1 MMRRTLLLSL
11 LLAAWGA
18 LPVQAGPALPPE
30 AAVRQALLDL
40 PSVRAGQGE
49 IAQGEARQRQ
59 LEAGPHEWAVTLEG
73 QRRRTRDDAGGPD
86 SRTRDWAVGLERAWR
101 LPGKAALDSQLGQ
114 EQRALAEAAAEE
126 RLHGGARL
134 LLETW
139 FAWLRARERLVQVEE
154 ARASLEKE
162 NRAMTRRRELGDASE
177 LESLQME
184 AAFAQMQA
192 EHRTREAELLAARER
207 LQQLFPGLPLP
218 EQVSLPAPQPI
229 AGSLEEW
236 EEALLTQEPAL
247 RLARLESSRSRLQ
260 VQRTDR
266 ERLADPTV
274 GVRVAREKDGEDR
287 LLGLTLTIPLG
298 GSARQAE
305 ADRTR
310 AEASIASEREAQVL
324 RETRAAARA
333 AWQQARGAWQ
343 AWEASREAATRMT
356 KAAQL
361 QTRAY
366 ELGELGLAEMLA
378 GRRLAFNAERD
389 ARLAQLDALETH
401 YRMEI
406 DRHALWAFSPDAPA
420 QRAPQAPQGA
430 PQ

>member
-1 MMRRTLLLSL
+1 MMRRTLLLSM
-11 LLAAWGA
+11 LLAAWVA
-18 LPVQAGPALPPE
+18 LPAQAGPALPPE

-59 LEAGPHEWAVTLEG
+59 LETGPHEWAVTLEG
-73 QRRRTRDDAGGPD
+73 QHRRTRDKAGGPD
-86 SRTRDWAVGLERAWR
+86 SYTRDWAVGLERAWR
-101 LPGKAALDSQLGQ
+101 LPGKATLDSQLGQ

-139 FAWLRARERLVQVEE
+139 FAWLRARERLVQVEA

-162 NRAMTRRRELGDASE
+162 TRAMTRRRELGDASE

-184 AAFAQMQA
+184 AALAQMQA

-207 LQQLFPGLPLP
+207 LQQLFPSLPLP
-218 EQVSLPAPQPI
+218 EQVSLPAPQSVE
-229 AGSLEEW
+229 GSLDEW
-236 EEALLTQEPAL
+236 EEALLAQEPAL

-324 RETRAAARA
+324 RATRAAARA
-333 AWQQARGAWQ
+333 AWQQARGTWQ
-343 AWEASREAATRMT
+343 AWEASQDAAARTSQ
-356 KAAQL
+356 AAKL
-361 QTRAY
+361 QARAY
-366 ELGELGLAEMLA
+366 ELGEGSLAEMLA
-378 GRRLAFNAERD
+378 ARRLAFGAELD
-389 ARLAQLDALETH
+389 ARLAQLDALERY
-401 YRMEI
+401 YRLQI
-406 DRHALWAFSPDAPA
+406 DRHELWGFSLPSTANIQP
-420 QRAPQAPQGA
+420 
-430 PQ
+430 

>member
-18 LPVQAGPALPPE
+18 LPAQAGPALPPE
-30 AAVRQALLDL
+30 AAVRQALMDL

-59 LEAGPHEWAVTLEG
+59 LEAGPHEWAMTLEG
-73 QRRRTRDDAGGPD
+73 QRRHTRDAGGGPD

-114 EQRALAEAAAEE
+114 EHRALAEAAAEE

-184 AAFAQMQA
+184 AAFSQMRA
-192 EHRTREAELLAARER
+192 EYQTREAELLAARER

-218 EQVSLPAPQPI
+218 EQVNLPAPQPI

-260 VQRTDR
+260 AQRADR
-266 ERLADPTV
+266 DRLADPTV

-287 LLGLTLTIPLG
+287 LLGLTLTIPLM

-305 ADRTR
+305 ADRSR

-343 AWEASREAATRMT
+343 AWQASQDAAARMIR
-356 KAAQL
+356 AAKL

-366 ELGELGLAEMLA
+366 ELGEGSLAEMLA
-378 GRRLAFNAERD
+378 IRRLAFNAELD
-389 ARLAQLDALETH
+389 SRLAQLDALEKY
-401 YRMEI
+401 YRLEI
-406 DRHALWAFSPDAPA
+406 DRHKLWDFSLPNSPEV
-420 QRAPQAPQGA
+420 QP
-430 PQ
+430 

>member
-1 MMRRTLLLSL
+1 MMRRTRLLAL

-18 LPVQAGPALPPE
+18 LPAQADPALPPA

-40 PSVRAGQGE
+40 PAVRAGQGE
-49 IAQGEARQRQ
+49 IALGEARQRQ

-86 SRTRDWAVGLERAWR
+86 SRSRDWAVGLERAWR

-114 EQRALAEAAAEE
+114 EARALAEAAAAE

-139 FAWLRARERLVQVEE
+139 FAWLRAREGLNQAEA

-162 NRAMTRRRELGDASE
+162 NRAMARRRELGDASE

-218 EQVSLPAPQPI
+218 EQVNLPAPQPI
-229 AGSLEEW
+229 TGSLEEW
-236 EEALLTQEPAL
+236 EEALLAQEPAL
-247 RLARLESSRSRLQ
+247 RQARLASSRSQLEAR
-260 VQRTDR
+260 RADR
-266 ERLADPTV
+266 ERLADPSV
-274 GVRVAREKDGEDR
+274 SVRIAREKDGEDR

-298 GSARQAE
+298 GGARQAE

-343 AWEASREAATRMT
+343 AWQASQDAAARMGR
-356 KAAQL
+356 AAQL
-361 QTRAY
+361 QARAY
-366 ELGELGLAEMLA
+366 ELGEGSLAEMLA
-378 GRRLAFNAERD
+378 ARRLAFSAELE
-389 ARLAQLDALETH
+389 ARLAQLDALEKY
-401 YRMEI
+401 YRLQI
-406 DRHALWAFSPDAPA
+406 DRHKLWDFAHPPAPEPA
-420 QRAPQAPQGA
+420 QP
-430 PQ
+430 

>member
-1 MMRRTLLLSL
+1 MMRRTRLLAL

-18 LPVQAGPALPPE
+18 LPAHAADPALPPE

-73 QRRRTRDDAGGPD
+73 QRRRTRDEAGGPD

-114 EQRALAEAAAEE
+114 EERALAEAAAAE

-139 FAWLRARERLVQVEE
+139 FAWLRARERLAQVEA
-154 ARASLEKE
+154 ARTSLEKE
-162 NRAMTRRRELGDASE
+162 SRAMNRRRELGDASE
-177 LESLQME
+177 LESLQLE

-218 EQVSLPAPQPI
+218 EQVNLPAPQPI
-229 AGSLEEW
+229 TGSLEEW
-236 EEALLTQEPAL
+236 EEALLAQEPAL
-247 RLARLESSRSRLQ
+247 RQARLASSRSQLEAR
-260 VQRTDR
+260 RADR
-266 ERLADPTV
+266 ERLADPSV
-274 GVRVAREKDGEDR
+274 SVRIAREKDGEDR

-298 GSARQAE
+298 GGARQAE

-343 AWEASREAATRMT
+343 AWQASQDAAARMGR
-356 KAAQL
+356 AAQL
-361 QTRAY
+361 QARAY
-366 ELGELGLAEMLA
+366 ELGEGSLAEMLA
-378 GRRLAFNAERD
+378 ARRLAFSAELE
-389 ARLAQLDALETH
+389 ARLAQLDALEKY
-401 YRMEI
+401 YRLQI
-406 DRHALWAFSPDAPA
+406 DRHKLWDFAHPPAPEPA
-420 QRAPQAPQGA
+420 QP
-430 PQ
+430 